1 MGRASGAT
9 ALLAFAGLWTLC
21 CVFAF
26 GRFLG
31 GEQPLDPR
39 SHRAR
44 PDASEDTAQRL
55 GSSGRLSSG
64 TQHGAG
70 ARQEVDAFTG
80 HDDFAERRH
89 GGGEAGAALPLRE
102 SRRAK
107 PYGDEDV
114 SDANGAMR
122 VFAGHA
128 AFDATQRSAEPPPGG
143 SAGREMREIDRG
155 AARGDDVAKGE
166 RIANVATE
174 AVSMESAPAFE
185 AGEVDEARAA
195 LDDADVADD
204 GADPTVIRE
213 QDISASLAAVARRVA
228 KREAGQ
234 ETETLEQQVARLKDE
249 ALGRKG
255 GALG

>member
-44 PDASEDTAQRL
+44 PDASENTAQHL
-55 GSSGRLSSG
+55 GSSGRLASG

-80 HDDFAERRH
+80 HDTFAERRH
-89 GGGEAGAALPLRE
+89 SGGKAGPVLPLSE

-114 SDANGAMR
+114 PDAAK
-122 VFAGHA
+122 
-128 AFDATQRSAEPPPGG
+128 RSAKRSDER
-143 SAGREMREIDRG
+143 AGREMRDIDRG
-155 AARGDDVAKGE
+155 AAHELERDRRSAFADVSKAS
-166 RIANVATE
+166 E
-174 AVSMESAPAFE
+174 ASVESAPAFD
-185 AGEVDEARAA
+185 ASEVDGARGA

-204 GADPTVIRE
+204 PDPMVIRE
-213 QDISASLAAVARRVA
+213 QDISASLAAVARRVVE
-228 KREAGQ
+228 REAGQ

>member
-21 CVFAF
+21 CVFVF

-128 AFDATQRSAEPPPGG
+128 AFDASRRSAESSQNPPGG
-143 SAGREMREIDRG
+143 SAGREMRNIDRE
-155 AARGDDVAKGE
+155 GE
-166 RIANVATE
+166 RIANVARE
-174 AVSMESAPAFE
+174 AVAMESAPAFE
-185 AGEVDEARAA
+185 AGELDDARDA
-195 LDDADVADD
+195 LDDADAADL
-204 GADPTVIRE
+204 GADPTVIGE
-213 QDISASLAAVARRVA
+213 QDISASLAALARRVA
-228 KREAGQ
+228 EREAGQ
-234 ETETLEQQVARLKDE
+234 ETETMEQQVARLKNE
-249 ALGRKG
+249 ALGRRG

>member
-21 CVFAF
+21 CVFVF

-80 HDDFAERRH
+80 HDTFAERRH
-89 GGGEAGAALPLRE
+89 SGGKAGPVLPLSE

-114 SDANGAMR
+114 PDANGAMR

-128 AFDATQRSAEPPPGG
+128 AFDAAKRSAKRSDER
-143 SAGREMREIDRG
+143 AGREMRDIDRG
-155 AARGDDVAKGE
+155 AAHELERDRRSAFADVSKAS
-166 RIANVATE
+166 E
-174 AVSMESAPAFE
+174 ASVESAPAFD
-185 AGEVDEARAA
+185 ASEVDGARGA

-204 GADPTVIRE
+204 PDPMVIRE
-213 QDISASLAAVARRVA
+213 QDISASLAAVARRVVE
-228 KREAGQ
+228 REAGQ